1 MWADGITE
9 LKHLLWYA
17 VAIMSTNRAFPS
29 FMKASCPIDYTHQ
42 CHTQVYTI
50 FHMSGCIPHHSYKR
64 GMHRARG
71 GEGRRLT
78 LIKDTDTL
86 CKRCTQ
92 SSSLYSLTQTCK
104 L

>member
-1 MWADGITE
+1 
-9 LKHLLWYA
+9 
-17 VAIMSTNRAFPS
+17 MSTNRAFPS
-29 FMKASCPIDYTHQ
+29 FMKASCPTAYTHL

-50 FHMSGCIPHHSYKR
+50 FHTSGCIPPHHSNKR
-64 GMHRARG
+64 GKHRARG

-92 SSSLYSLTQTCK
+92 SSSLYSLSQTYK